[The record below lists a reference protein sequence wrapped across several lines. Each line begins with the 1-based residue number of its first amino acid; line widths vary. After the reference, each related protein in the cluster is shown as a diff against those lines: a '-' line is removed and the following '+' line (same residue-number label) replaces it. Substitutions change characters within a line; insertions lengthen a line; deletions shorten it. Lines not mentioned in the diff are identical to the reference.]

1 MVGCLANQ
9 EQRHL
14 PPRTTSFGEYV
25 VAVVPFVIPNAFK
38 QLIANWSGIESTD
51 VGEPGA
57 RGRRGAGNSRAN
69 RYRMSTR
76 RQGYS
81 QKAEHHGKDSKPS
94 GPRPSPGKYLF
105 WHYALPFFCLLTCMS
120 IRNDI

>member
-1 MVGCLANQ
+1 MSVNPALGVVEGQ
-9 EQRHL
+9 ETVVLNRH
-14 PPRTTSFGEYV
+14 GV
-25 VAVVPFVIPNAFK
+25 
-38 QLIANWSGIESTD
+38 
-51 VGEPGA
+51 
-57 RGRRGAGNSRAN
+57 
-69 RYRMSTR
+69 STR